1 MELLVKKIVSSMVQV
16 ILFTVIPFVW
26 WLCTARKKQ
35 KFAEWLGIKKM
46 AGGRKT
52 FVSII
57 ITSVAFLLCGA
68 FTLLTLQG
76 VETATSDFTGLG
88 AVAIPA
94 VLVYAVFNTALS
106 EEILFRGFLLKRMQ
120 NKFGFTVANS
130 IQAILFG
137 LLHGVMFIS
146 IVDMVKA
153 VLIIVFTTAIAWGMG
168 YINEKK
174 AEGSIFPSWTI
185 HAISNIFSGLCAAF
199 HIF

>member
-1 MELLVKKIVSSMVQV
+1 MELLITKIVSSMVQV

-46 AGGRKT
+46 AGGKKT
-52 FVSII
+52 AVSII

-68 FTLLTLQG
+68 FTLFTLQG

-88 AVAIPA
+88 AAAIPA
-94 VLVYAVFNTALS
+94 ILVYAIFNTALS
-106 EEILFRGFLLKRMQ
+106 EEILFRGFLLKRLQ
-120 NKFGFTVANS
+120 NKFGFAVANT

-137 LLHGVMFIS
+137 LLHGAMFIS
-146 IVDMVKA
+146 LVGMVKA
-153 VLIIVFTTAIAWGMG
+153 VVIIAFTTAIAWAMG

-174 AEGSIFPSWTI
+174 AEGSILPSWTI
-185 HAISNIFSGLCAAF
+185 HTVSNIFSGLCAAF
-199 HIF
+199 NIF

>member
-16 ILFTVIPFVW
+16 ILFTVIPFIW

-52 FVSII
+52 VVSII

-76 VETATSDFTGLG
+76 VETATSDFAGLG

-94 VLVYAVFNTALS
+94 ILVYAVFNTALS

-137 LLHGVMFIS
+137 LLHGAMFIS